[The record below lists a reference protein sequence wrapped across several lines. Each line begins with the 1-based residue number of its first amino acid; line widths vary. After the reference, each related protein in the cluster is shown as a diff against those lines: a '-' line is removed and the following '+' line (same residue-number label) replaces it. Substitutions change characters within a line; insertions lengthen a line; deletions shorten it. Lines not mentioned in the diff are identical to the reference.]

1 MFKLVR
7 RLVHRSPID
16 LEVLDGLQ
24 HEVPGIRPDNYE
36 ANEDYTPVEYD
47 ENSND
52 GDNGSDGVGYNE
64 IDPQQDPENIDSNDD
79 EYMATI
85 LNPAGTNHDS
95 PIS

>member
-1 MFKLVR
+1 M
-7 RLVHRSPID
+7 HRSPID

-79 EYMATI
+79 EYMPPYSTLLVQTMTAQ
-85 LNPAGTNHDS
+85 S
-95 PIS
+95 QE